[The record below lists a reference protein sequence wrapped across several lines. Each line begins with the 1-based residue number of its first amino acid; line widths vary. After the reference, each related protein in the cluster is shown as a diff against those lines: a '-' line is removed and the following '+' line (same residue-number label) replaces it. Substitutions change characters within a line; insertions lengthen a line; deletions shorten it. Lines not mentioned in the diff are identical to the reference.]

1 MLSNCNAWILEVF
14 RHLVSVAYENPFD
27 AIRVQDFLVR
37 GASNNPMYA
46 FICGQDFWRID
57 LEPAVD
63 DLGYFRE
70 NDRKIASDIVALG
83 LRKALLEGHSYS
95 VWEGHGIS
103 NHLYLGRG
111 FDPLHALL
119 KTHCGYDKS

>member
-1 MLSNCNAWILEVF
+1 MHLTILCTP
-14 RHLVSVAYENPFD
+14 S
-27 AIRVQDFLVR
+27 
-37 GASNNPMYA
+37 YA
-46 FICGQDFWRID
+46 DRTFWRID

-63 DLGYFRE
+63 DLSYFRE
-70 NDRKIASDIVALG
+70 NDRKFVSDIVALG
-83 LRKALLEGHSYS
+83 SRKGLLEGHSYS

-119 KTHCGYDKS
+119 RLIAGTTSLEVRQGCHTTV